1 MLSAGGKG
9 AVEAQ
14 VIGMNTHGIFVVHRR
29 LKLAAV
35 AMVAFALAP
44 ATALAQSP
52 TEAQY
57 GSTLQQFSQGGGG
70 SGTDPGSAA
79 GGLPFT
85 GLDVVALAVVAVG
98 LLVAGLM
105 LRRHRPTT
113 PSEG

>member
-9 AVEAQ
+9 AEEAQ
-14 VIGMNTHGIFVVHRR
+14 VIGMNTHGIFAVHRR

-35 AMVAFALAP
+35 AVVAFALAP
-44 ATALAQSP
+44 ATALAESP
-52 TEAQY
+52 TDEQY
-57 GSTLQQFSQGGGG
+57 GSTLQQFSQGGG
-70 SGTDPGSAA
+70 GTDPGSAA

>member
-1 MLSAGGKG
+1 M
-9 AVEAQ
+9 
-14 VIGMNTHGIFVVHRR
+14 IGMNTHGIFAVHRR
-29 LKLAAV
+29 LKLVSVAV
-35 AMVAFALAP
+35 VAFALAP

-52 TEAQY
+52 VDAQY

-70 SGTDPGSAA
+70 GTDPGSAA

-85 GLDVVALAVVAVG
+85 GLDVVALAVVAAG

-113 PSEG
+113 TSEG

>member
-35 AMVAFALAP
+35 AVVAFALAP
-44 ATALAQSP
+44 ATALAESP
-52 TEAQY
+52 TDEQY
-57 GSTLQQFSQGGGG
+57 GSTLQQFSQGGG
-70 SGTDPGSAA
+70 GTDPGSAA

>member
-1 MLSAGGKG
+1 MPNAGGKG
-9 AVEAQ
+9 AEEAQ
-14 VIGMNTHGIFVVHRR
+14 VIGMNTHGIFAVHRR

-35 AMVAFALAP
+35 AVVAFALAP
-44 ATALAQSP
+44 ATALAESP
-52 TEAQY
+52 TDEQY

-85 GLDVVALAVVAVG
+85 GLDVVALAVVAAG

-113 PSEG
+113 PSES